1 MKNANRNLILAAVA
15 AVTFAVAP
23 SALADVRV
31 HVSLPLPPP
40 PHEVLGRL
48 PVPPPP
54 VVEFRYDDRDRRD
67 DGRWNYEN
75 RYRDDRWRGHRR
87 YRDRE
92 RWAFVEGRWVRRPF
106 PGAVWVDG
114 HYDLH
119 GRFIPG
125 YWARA
130 CYR

>member
-31 HVSLPLPPP
+31 RVNVPLPPA

-54 VVEFRYDDRDRRD
+54 VVDFRYDSRDRS

-75 RYRDDRWRGHRR
+75 RYRDDRWRSDRR
-87 YRDRE
+87 TRDRE

-106 PGAVWVDG
+106 RGAVWVSG

-119 GRFIPG
+119 GRWIPG

-130 CYR
+130 RYR